1 MKQYSFSIKNKK
13 EQTKSSIYDVSFYD
27 YERELKQNS
36 EKLLQSSRSI
46 SSILILVAINSPIIS
61 IFSTSLPISTD
72 ISKKTSFFLD
82 DFVSLFLGEWSI
94 RLSVSLTAGLSISLT
109 AGLSIGCTAGLSV
122 GCTTGLSVGC
132 TAGLSIGCTAG
143 LSVGCT
149 AGLSIGC
156 TAGLSLSCIAQVKS
170 SQAEKSW
177 MDRLTDRPTDPLIDP
192 PWGG

>member
-1 MKQYSFSIKNKK
+1 MVQQYNNMKQYSFSIKNKK

-82 DFVSLFLGEWSI
+82 DFVSVFGWVVHSFICQFDCWLVHKLDRWFVH
-94 RLSVSLTAGLSISLT
+94 RLYRWLVRRLYHWLVRRLYRWLVHWLYRWLVPQLYRSSQI
-109 AGLSIGCTAGLSV
+109 
-122 GCTTGLSVGC
+122 
-132 TAGLSIGCTAG
+132 
-143 LSVGCT
+143 
-149 AGLSIGC
+149 
-156 TAGLSLSCIAQVKS
+156 KS
-170 SQAEKSW
+170 SRKKL
-177 MDRLTDRPTDPLIDP
+177 DGPTDRPTDRLTLL
-192 PWGG
+192 